1 MVKLRTVKSFFRI
14 TKNRTSSEYG
24 GAAMEY
30 ILVTTFATVVGISA
44 LGFVGGVI
52 KEKLNE
58 MADKLG
64 VEDTALDFDIFGENS
79 EP

>member
-1 MVKLRTVKSFFRI
+1 MVKPKTVRSFFRLI
-14 TKNRTSSEYG
+14 KKEKSAEYG

-64 VEDTALDFDIFGENS
+64 VESTALDFDIFGDS
-79 EP
+79 AEP

>member
-1 MVKLRTVKSFFRI
+1 MVKPRTVKSFFRL
-14 TKNRTSSEYG
+14 TKKGKSSEYG

-64 VEDTALDFDIFGENS
+64 VENTALDFDIFGDSS